1 MAAYYLAVDIG
12 ASSGRHILGHMENG
26 KMVLEEIYRFENG
39 MVKKD
44 GELCW
49 EFDRLFQE
57 IKNGLK
63 KCKEIGKIPVS
74 MGVDTWGVDFVLLD
88 KNDNVLG
95 NTVGYRD
102 HRTEGMDK
110 EVYKAIS
117 LKDLYARTGI
127 QKADYNT
134 IYQLMAVKKKHP
146 EYLEQAETLLH
157 VPDYFHFLLT
167 GQKTCE
173 YTEAT
178 TGQLVSPI
186 TKDWDYELIDMLGY
200 PRKMFQKLIM
210 PGTGIGHLSDKI
222 REEVGFDLEVVAPA
236 THDTGSAVLAVPAND
251 DDFIYISS
259 GTWSLMGIERKEADC
274 SEKSCE
280 MNFTNEGGYAGRFR
294 YLKNIMGLWMIQSV
308 RHEVNDAYSFA
319 EICAMAEEAKDFPS
333 RVDAN
338 DECFLSPDNM
348 TEEVKDYCRRTG
360 QKVPETL
367 GEIATVIYTSLAEC
381 YAKTAKELEEM
392 TGRTYSRIHIVGGG
406 SNAIG
411 IFRGFLGDE
420 SVRLIGAEAAGS
432 GESGCFNS
440 ASLNLGSPGVL
451 HGNRTLLLQTPE
463 GQIEPS
469 HSVAAGLDYPG
480 VGPEHAYLKKT
491 GRAKYGMVRD
501 GRALAAFERLSQTEG
516 ILPALESS
524 HALAWVFDHPQEL
537 PAGGNVIVNLSG
549 RGDKDMDII
558 KQYLGNKYHMPE
570 ESED

>member
-12 ASSGRHILGHMENG
+12 ASSGRHIIGHMENG

-49 EFDRLFQE
+49 EFDRLFKE
-57 IKNGLK
+57 VVNGLK

-274 SEKSCE
+274 SLRS
-280 MNFTNEGGYAGRFR
+280 MQANFTNEGGYDHRFR

-308 RHEVNDAYSFA
+308 KKEFTEDLSFA
-319 EICAMAEEAKDFPS
+319 EICERASKETITS
-333 RVDAN
+333 LVDCN
-338 DECFLSPDNM
+338 DDCFLAPKSM
-348 TEEVKDYCRRTG
+348 IEAVKKFCRDSK
-360 QKVPETL
+360 QQVPETV
-367 GEIATVIYTSLAEC
+367 GEIAAVIHNSLAKC
-381 YAKTAKELEEM
+381 YGDTIEEIEAL
-392 TGRTYSRIHIVGGG
+392 TGKKYTTIYVVGGG
-406 SNAIG
+406 ANAGYLNELTAKYTGKKVSAGPSEATAIG
-411 IFRGFLGDE
+411 NIVVQMLHDGVFKDLP
-420 SVRLIGAEAAGS
+420 EA
-432 GESGCFNS
+432 
-440 ASLNLGSPGVL
+440 
-451 HGNRTLLLQTPE
+451 RTC
-463 GQIEPS
+463 
-469 HSVAAGLDYPG
+469 
-480 VGPEHAYLKKT
+480 VGK
-491 GRAKYGMVRD
+491 
-501 GRALAAFERLSQTEG
+501 S
-516 ILPALESS
+516 
-524 HALAWVFDHPQEL
+524 FDVKIYEN
-537 PAGGNVIVNLSG
+537 A
-549 RGDKDMDII
+549 
-558 KQYLGNKYHMPE
+558 
-570 ESED
+570 